1 MKVRES
7 ITAVVGALGAALLA
21 QYALYGI
28 LMGAVPLLSGS
39 AWFADHI
46 DTLRSATLILG
57 FIATAATAGFTLG
70 KLIPDKPIPHVLAV
84 GVASPLLGYALAG
97 PTALARG
104 WQIPMYAAQLCVIG
118 MIAIRVHSRRQRNHS
133 GVHGAV

>member
-28 LMGAVPLLSGS
+28 FMGAVPMLSGS
-39 AWFADHI
+39 AWFVAHV
-46 DTLRSATLILG
+46 DTLRSTTLLLG
-57 FIATAATAGFTLG
+57 FLATATAAGFALG
-70 KLIPDKPIPHVLAV
+70 KLIPGNPIPHVLAV

-97 PTALARG
+97 PIALARG
-104 WQIPMYAAQLCVIG
+104 WQIPMYAAQLCIIG
-118 MIAIRVHSRRQRNHS
+118 MIAIRVHARRHRNHS
-133 GVHGAV
+133 GLHGAA